1 MPLTAAEAREII
13 KQARGSRDKA
23 TQLAKRSADAQYQH
37 KEAQRNARA
46 SFAV

>member
-23 TQLAKRSADAQYQH
+23 TQLAEKKKR
-37 KEAQRNARA
+37 
-46 SFAV
+46 